1 MSYPT
6 PLYYHFIFAL
16 ELKHIADWQDRKNN
30 DNELCINENL
40 NSSLSN
46 FGKLVRL
53 WTPECYL
60 SCSWQE
66 TLQLVLGHSVCAKQ
80 NSLAQHC
87 GPWSLSSST
96 LMAKEGNKHFF
107 LHVCFLCHLL
117 FSWCEP
123 VLETRRHWCERH
135 MLPAAWLWQFIE
147 LLCERQSG
155 KNTVLHSASRIW
167 CSRMQQQQQQQQML
181 SILFLQSVKRWH
193 RLWYQMKRLL
203 TYRAAADIPRVMFL
217 CSSSTSSHCNH
228 IW

>member
-53 WTPECYL
+53 RTPECYL

-66 TLQLVLGHSVCAKQ
+66 TLQLVLGLSVCAKQ
-80 NSLAQHC
+80 NSFVQLC
-87 GPWSLSSST
+87 GPWSLSSSS

-107 LHVCFLCHLL
+107 PLLLPLSPFFLELMWAG
-117 FSWCEP
+117 FG
-123 VLETRRHWCERH
+123 TRST
-135 MLPAAWLWQFIE
+135 A
-147 LLCERQSG
+147 
-155 KNTVLHSASRIW
+155 
-167 CSRMQQQQQQQQML
+167 
-181 SILFLQSVKRWH
+181 VKRKCYIYYNSGTWSGCC
-193 RLWYQMKRLL
+193 MK
-203 TYRAAADIPRVMFL
+203 DKQE
-217 CSSSTSSHCNH
+217 
-228 IW
+228 